1 MKREQVAQID
11 YIIRFNINE
20 KKIIIKRKYIASSL
34 KHAKREK
41 RQLRLS
47 FSNLALCF
55 FYESVRDDL
64 TPC

>member
-1 MKREQVAQID
+1 MFQYKRK
-11 YIIRFNINE
+11 
-20 KKIIIKRKYIASSL
+20 KKIIRKYIASL

-41 RQLRLS
+41 RQLRLT